1 MVFLFARLCPDGT
14 RWPRSNG
21 CSALLSQTSHSP
33 VIIRRSITHTGG
45 GEGTSANSLQLPR
58 CKSRRKSR
66 SQLKAKLS
74 LQILM
79 CASMAR
85 LGRATAKSQRS
96 SSAPMADPL
105 GTRQICLVNRNQT
118 PGDFGNSIGK
128 RPACR
133 ESKLWSL
140 ERPIRWAKRNRCSGT
155 LIEAHT

>member
-1 MVFLFARLCPDGT
+1 MEANFLHNTVFLFVPLCPDGT
-14 RWPRSNG
+14 QWPRSNG

-33 VIIRRSITHTGG
+33 VIIRRSITHIGG
-45 GEGTSANSLQLPR
+45 GEGTSANSPQLPR

-66 SQLKAKLS
+66 SQFKAKPS

-85 LGRATAKSQRS
+85 PGRAMAKSQRS
-96 SSAPMADPL
+96 RSAPTADPL

-128 RPACR
+128 RPVRR
-133 ESKLWSL
+133 ESKLW
-140 ERPIRWAKRNRCSGT
+140 
-155 LIEAHT
+155 